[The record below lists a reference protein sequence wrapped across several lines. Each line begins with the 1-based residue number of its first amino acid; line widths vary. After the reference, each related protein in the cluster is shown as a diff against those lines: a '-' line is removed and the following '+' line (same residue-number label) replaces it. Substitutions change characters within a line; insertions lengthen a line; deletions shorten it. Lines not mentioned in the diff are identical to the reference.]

1 MMGNWTIDQ
10 ISGVLTYLMGL
21 IGVLTTVYATIKKGI
36 DKGFKPINDK
46 IDKVDINA
54 TKNYLVASISDIKQ
68 GDKLDDI
75 TRQRF
80 IEQYD
85 HYIALGG
92 NSYIKLEVEKL
103 KKEGRL

>member
-1 MMGNWTIDQ
+1 MMENITIGQ
-10 ISGVLTYLMGL
+10 INGFLVYVMGL
-21 IGVLTTVYATIKKGI
+21 VGILTTVYTTVKRGI

-54 TKNYLVASISDIKQ
+54 TKNYLVARISEIKAGQ
-68 GDKLDDI
+68 VLDDI
-75 TRQRF
+75 SRERF

-85 HYIALGG
+85 HYIALNG

-103 KKEGRL
+103 KKEGKI

>member
-1 MMGNWTIDQ
+1 MENITIGQ
-10 ISGVLTYLMGL
+10 INGFLIYLMGL
-21 IGVLTTVYATIKKGI
+21 IGVLITVYNTIKKGI
-36 DKGFKPINDK
+36 DKGLKPINDK

-54 TKNYLVASISDIKQ
+54 TKNYLASSISDIKR
-68 GDKLDDI
+68 GHALDDI

-85 HYIALGG
+85 HYVRLGG
-92 NSYIKLEVEKL
+92 NSYITLEVDKL